1 MPDKLP
7 HRARRMFGPDQ
18 PLNIDG
24 PPTQLLAVDYFVAR
38 LADPRFKL
46 LLGWGFGL
54 ALNRRF
60 TPG

>member
-1 MPDKLP
+1 
-7 HRARRMFGPDQ
+7 MFGPDQ
-18 PLNIDG
+18 PLDIDW

-38 LADPRFKL
+38 LADAHLGL